1 MAAAPSGWRA
11 YGPGVA
17 GLGFAAL
24 AAPSLAWHQGVI
36 AGVGGLLGL
45 LLPLPWARLPL
56 AIGLAAAALPAEPS
70 VRVAV
75 AVGALVLHGLGR
87 LADADPLG
95 AVDPARFAADA
106 RLRRTLRAA
115 GALAVS
121 VGMVLAAKQQV
132 AARALAA
139 AEGTTGDAL
148 ALGLAAGA
156 GLLAA
161 SALPF
166 PAPARPREGNRGV
179 SVHAGGDQP
188 AAMERLRAA
197 MTGPSPLAVALLLVG
212 VAAGARLAR
221 LGTLLAPTRLVAA
234 EEIDAVNLVYTDVL
248 AAAAS
253 PKDPATL
260 VALVKAAPDR
270 DEAALAL
277 GWEAA
282 LKVGWRP
289 ARAEGVVIPVA
300 RALEA
305 GGRGGE
311 ALRLLARQPR
321 EGEVDGLRALFERT
335 QGLPVAWKG
344 GAVGTALSLGSR
356 TELLAAPIEFTHDDA
371 RTLEITAP
379 TALGVESAL
388 TLDCD
393 GTAFEGPP
401 VLALQ
406 WDAGAVQRVECP
418 AQGWGEALDLAA
430 GPHRLRVA
438 FVNDAAG
445 PEGDRNV
452 RLSRVAIVPAEDVF
466 GPPP

>member
-1 MAAAPSGWRA
+1 MAATPSGWRA

-17 GLGFAAL
+17 GLGFAVL

-36 AGVGGLLGL
+36 AGVGGLLAL
-45 LLPLPWARLPL
+45 FLPLPWARLPL
-56 AIGLAAAALPAEPS
+56 AIGLAAAALPAEPK
-70 VRVAV
+70 VRVA
-75 AVGALVLHGLGR
+75 AAIGALALHGLGR

-115 GALAVS
+115 GALAVTA
-121 VGMVLAAKQQV
+121 GMVLAAKQHV

-139 AEGTTGDAL
+139 AEGASGNAL

-161 SALPF
+161 AALPF
-166 PAPARPREGNRGV
+166 PSPARPREGYRGV

-188 AAMERLRAA
+188 AAAERLRAA
-197 MTGPSPLAVALLLVG
+197 LTGPSPLAVALLLVG

-221 LGTLLAPTRLVAA
+221 LGTLPGPTRLVAA
-234 EEIDAVNLVYTDVL
+234 QEIGAVNLVYADVL
-248 AAAAS
+248 AAASS
-253 PKDPATL
+253 PKDPTTL
-260 VALVKAAPDR
+260 LALVEAAPDR

-289 ARAEGVVIPVA
+289 ARAEGVALPVA

-311 ALRLLARQPR
+311 ALRLLARHPR

-335 QGLPVAWKG
+335 QGVPVGWKG
-344 GAVGTALSLGSR
+344 GVLGTNTPPGGR
-356 TELLAAPIEFTHDDA
+356 TELLDAPLEFTHDDA

-379 TALGVESAL
+379 VALGVDSAL

-401 VLALQ
+401 VLELQ

-418 AQGWGEALDLAA
+418 ARGWGEALDLAA

-445 PEGDRNV
+445 PDGDRNLRV
-452 RLSRVAIVPAEDVF
+452 SRLAVVPAEDVF
-466 GPPP
+466 GAPP